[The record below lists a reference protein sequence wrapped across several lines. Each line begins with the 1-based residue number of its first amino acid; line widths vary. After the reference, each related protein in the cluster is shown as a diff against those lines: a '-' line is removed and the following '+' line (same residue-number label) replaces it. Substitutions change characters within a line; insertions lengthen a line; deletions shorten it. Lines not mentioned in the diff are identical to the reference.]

1 MLDFVC
7 IFSIFLEVILTTVII
22 NRVIKL
28 EKKVEEINKK
38 LIETGNVIV
47 IAVKK
52 VTNIVSK
59 INKIASFVTNKKIW
73 QIKRFIILT
82 IDIIQFII
90 LIRSLNF
97 SKGLKSINYKNL
109 KKLLFAQ
116 ALRGLI
122 RNILKNVEKCSL

>member
-47 IAVKK
+47 VAVKK

-82 IDIIQFII
+82 IDIVQFIV
-90 LIRSLNF
+90 LIRSLDF

-122 RNILKNVEKCSL
+122 RNI

>member
-28 EKKVEEINKK
+28 EKKVKEINKK

-47 IAVKK
+47 VAVKK

-82 IDIIQFII
+82 IDIVQFIVF
-90 LIRSLNF
+90 IRSLDF
-97 SKGLKSINYKNL
+97 SKG
-109 KKLLFAQ
+109 
-116 ALRGLI
+116 
-122 RNILKNVEKCSL
+122 

>member
-7 IFSIFLEVILTTVII
+7 IFSIFLEVILTTVIL
-22 NRVIKL
+22 NRVIKF

-38 LIETGNVIV
+38 LIEAGNVIV

-82 IDIIQFII
+82 IDIIQFIV
-90 LIRSLNF
+90 LIRSLDF

>member
-38 LIETGNVIV
+38 LIEAGNVIV

-82 IDIIQFII
+82 IDIIQFIV

>member
-38 LIETGNVIV
+38 LIEAGNVIV

-52 VTNIVSK
+52 L
-59 INKIASFVTNKKIW
+59 
-73 QIKRFIILT
+73 QILYLKLT
-82 IDIIQFII
+82 
-90 LIRSLNF
+90 
-97 SKGLKSINYKNL
+97 KSH
-109 KKLLFAQ
+109 LL
-116 ALRGLI
+116 
-122 RNILKNVEKCSL
+122 

>member
-38 LIETGNVIV
+38 LIEAGNVIV

-52 VTNIVSK
+52 VTNVVSK

-82 IDIIQFII
+82 IDIVQFIV
-90 LIRSLNF
+90 LIRSLDF

>member
-90 LIRSLNF
+90 LIRSLDF

>member
-22 NRVIKL
+22 NRVIKF

-38 LIETGNVIV
+38 LIEAGNVIV
-47 IAVKK
+47 VAVKK

>member
-47 IAVKK
+47 VAVKK

-82 IDIIQFII
+82 IDIVQFIV
-90 LIRSLNF
+90 LIRSLDF

>member
-38 LIETGNVIV
+38 LIEAGNVIV

-52 VTNIVSK
+52 VTNVVSK

>member
-7 IFSIFLEVILTTVII
+7 IFSIFLEVILKTVII

-38 LIETGNVIV
+38 LIEAGNVIV

-82 IDIIQFII
+82 IDIIQFIV
-90 LIRSLNF
+90 LIRSLDF

>member
-22 NRVIKL
+22 NRVIKF

-38 LIETGNVIV
+38 LIEAGNVIV

-82 IDIIQFII
+82 IDIIQFIV
-90 LIRSLNF
+90 LIRSLDF

>member
-38 LIETGNVIV
+38 LIEAGNVIV

-82 IDIIQFII
+82 IDIIQFIV
-90 LIRSLNF
+90 LIRSLDF

>member
-22 NRVIKL
+22 NRVIKF

-38 LIETGNVIV
+38 LIEAGNVIV

-82 IDIIQFII
+82 IDIIQFIV

>member
-1 MLDFVC
+1 MLDFVS

-38 LIETGNVIV
+38 LIEAGNVIV

-82 IDIIQFII
+82 IDIIQFIV

>member
-38 LIETGNVIV
+38 LIEAGNVIV

-82 IDIIQFII
+82 IDIVQFIV

-97 SKGLKSINYKNL
+97 SEGLKSINYKNL

>member
-38 LIETGNVIV
+38 LIEAGNVIV
-47 IAVKK
+47 VAVKK
-52 VTNIVSK
+52 VTNVVSK
-59 INKIASFVTNKKIW
+59 INKIASLVTNKKIW

-82 IDIIQFII
+82 IDIIQFIV
-90 LIRSLNF
+90 LIRSLDF

>member
-22 NRVIKL
+22 NRVIKF

-38 LIETGNVIV
+38 LIEAGNVIV
-47 IAVKK
+47 VAVKK

-82 IDIIQFII
+82 IDIIQFIV

>member
-38 LIETGNVIV
+38 LIEAGNVIV

-73 QIKRFIILT
+73 QIKRCIILT

>member
-52 VTNIVSK
+52 VTNVVSK

-82 IDIIQFII
+82 IDIIQFIV
-90 LIRSLNF
+90 LIRSLDF

>member
-38 LIETGNVIV
+38 LIEAGNVIV

-82 IDIIQFII
+82 IDIVQFIV
-90 LIRSLNF
+90 LIRSLDF

>member
-38 LIETGNVIV
+38 LIEAGNVIV

-82 IDIIQFII
+82 IDIIQFIV

-109 KKLLFAQ
+109 KKLLCAQ

>member
-38 LIETGNVIV
+38 LIEAGNVIV

>member
-7 IFSIFLEVILTTVII
+7 IFSIFLEVILRTVII
-22 NRVIKL
+22 NRVIKF

-38 LIETGNVIV
+38 LIEAGNVIV

-82 IDIIQFII
+82 IDIIQFIV

>member
-22 NRVIKL
+22 NRVIKF

-47 IAVKK
+47 VAVKK

-82 IDIIQFII
+82 IDIVQFIV
-90 LIRSLNF
+90 LIRSLDF

>member
-28 EKKVEEINKK
+28 EKKVEEINKN

-52 VTNIVSK
+52 VTNVVSK

-82 IDIIQFII
+82 IDIVQFIV
-90 LIRSLNF
+90 LIRSLDF

>member
-28 EKKVEEINKK
+28 EKKVKEINKK

-47 IAVKK
+47 VAVKK

-82 IDIIQFII
+82 IDIVQFIV
-90 LIRSLNF
+90 LIRSLDF

>member
-38 LIETGNVIV
+38 LIEAGNVIV

-52 VTNIVSK
+52 AANIVSK

-82 IDIIQFII
+82 IDIIQFIV
-90 LIRSLNF
+90 LIRSLDF

>member
-28 EKKVEEINKK
+28 EKKVKEINKK

-47 IAVKK
+47 VAVKK

-59 INKIASFVTNKKIW
+59 INKIASLVTNKKIW

-82 IDIIQFII
+82 IDIIQFIV
-90 LIRSLNF
+90 LIRSLDF

>member
-7 IFSIFLEVILTTVII
+7 IFSIFLEVILTTVVI

-38 LIETGNVIV
+38 LIEAGNVIV

-82 IDIIQFII
+82 IDIIQFIV